1 MKWDVLWVLPLS
13 IYLSLFPLLIYYF
26 ISFRVNGY
34 EDKSLAT
41 HGLLAGIINFGFN
54 LGASAGPLIGG
65 AVKEMWGF
73 QANTAI
79 AACLFL
85 AMVSWKR
92 SPIHTVARDCQ
103 FLSQN
108 YILV

>member
-1 MKWDVLWVLPLS
+1 MECFCGFFPS
-13 IYLSLFPLLIYYF
+13 QFISLFPLFIYYF

-34 EDKSLAT
+34 DDKSLAT

-54 LGASAGPLIGG
+54 LGASVGPIIGG

-85 AMVSWKR
+85 AMVSLKR